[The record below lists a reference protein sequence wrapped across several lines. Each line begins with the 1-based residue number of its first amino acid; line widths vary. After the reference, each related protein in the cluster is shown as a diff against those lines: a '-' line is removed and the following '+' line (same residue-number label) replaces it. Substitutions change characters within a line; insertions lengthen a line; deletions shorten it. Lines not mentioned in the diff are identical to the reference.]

1 MRTRGLAWLVLL
13 TVLSACGGGEG
24 ECGPSTGVVTKVIDG
39 DTVVLQDGERIRYL
53 LADTPETTRGHDD
66 CFGEEAA
73 AFNRS
78 LVEGRTVRLRDAE
91 ACTDRFGRR
100 LAYVSVD
107 GEDVNA
113 LLVRRG
119 YACTLFIPPAGASR
133 RGEFEALELEARR
146 ARRGLWGRCPAPCPR
161 GRRPPASTL
170 RQRVHHR
177 PGQPRVPRPGPGG
190 TRDRPSPVRTWTR
203 VHVLEGS
210 PLVTRACSPCP
221 PVLRSASGMA
231 RGLPCARESVSPRSM
246 MRPGGSRRPPMA
258 ARHVPGFNPRGG
270 QATPPHPASPIH
282 FATRD
287 VHLPSTP
294 ATSREQG
301 YGDTHSSHSRRPASS
316 DRCLRSAGMNPFAS
330 TTDSLADL
338 VEARREDILRRWGA
352 RLDPHPPD
360 MAAQLQDRLAG
371 MLKLLDALVL
381 VLRQGAVENW
391 SSGAVWAH
399 AREIGQ
405 RRFQAGARVETLV
418 EEYGL
423 LREAILEV
431 LDASHRPLGTNE
443 LRALW
448 RALDRSLTEAVAHYV
463 HEHGQALRSREQRLQ
478 EILDHAQAAIYA
490 KDASGR
496 YLFINRPFEAISGHP
511 RESVLGRSD
520 LDLFPRETAERF
532 RYNDR
537 RVLASKTPLV
547 FDEEVLQP
555 DGTHL
560 YHTMKFPLPS
570 VVQGEPWALCGVSTD
585 ITATRTL
592 RQERDE
598 AREQLHRVLTQLPVV
613 LWAFD
618 AQGVFTLFEGEG
630 VTSTSVPSRVM
641 HGRSVFDVF
650 RNRRD
655 VLEVVLRA
663 LAGERLSTELYL
675 MGVWFE
681 VRLLPVFDAGG
692 RVVSVSGVS
701 LDITER
707 RRAEQELRA
716 SETRYRLATLATRD
730 IIWDWDLVTDE
741 IHWSESAPRV
751 LRLDTSQGPPVMDT
765 AWWTASLHPD
775 EREQVMRELQR
786 AIDSHE
792 GHWEA
797 EYRIRRGDGT
807 WAFVEDRGR
816 VVKDLQGRPVRMVG
830 AMQDVTDR
838 HEAEAEA
845 RRRAEFEQLLIGI
858 VGHDLRNPISAI
870 TMAATS
876 LARREDPDPRD
887 QKAVARILSSAERA
901 HRMLRDVLDFTQARL
916 GGGIPMAP
924 RDVDLLDLVR
934 QVLDEVQQAHPERR
948 LEVAGR
954 GVTRLW
960 CDPDR
965 LAQVITNLVNNALA
979 YGDAHCP
986 VRVRLRGQAGGVTL
1000 AVKNQGRPI
1009 PQHQLPHLFEP
1020 LKRAELRDG
1029 QRNAHGLGLGLFIV
1043 KHIVDAHGGRLR
1055 VRSTAQ
1061 DGTTFLVQLPRRPP
1075 ARD

>member
-1 MRTRGLAWLVLL
+1 
-13 TVLSACGGGEG
+13 
-24 ECGPSTGVVTKVIDG
+24 
-39 DTVVLQDGERIRYL
+39 
-53 LADTPETTRGHDD
+53 
-66 CFGEEAA
+66 
-73 AFNRS
+73 
-78 LVEGRTVRLRDAE
+78 
-91 ACTDRFGRR
+91 
-100 LAYVSVD
+100 
-107 GEDVNA
+107 
-113 LLVRRG
+113 
-119 YACTLFIPPAGASR
+119 
-133 RGEFEALELEARR
+133 
-146 ARRGLWGRCPAPCPR
+146 
-161 GRRPPASTL
+161 
-170 RQRVHHR
+170 
-177 PGQPRVPRPGPGG
+177 
-190 TRDRPSPVRTWTR
+190 
-203 VHVLEGS
+203 
-210 PLVTRACSPCP
+210 
-221 PVLRSASGMA
+221 
-231 RGLPCARESVSPRSM
+231 
-246 MRPGGSRRPPMA
+246 
-258 ARHVPGFNPRGG
+258 
-270 QATPPHPASPIH
+270 
-282 FATRD
+282 
-287 VHLPSTP
+287 
-294 ATSREQG
+294 
-301 YGDTHSSHSRRPASS
+301 
-316 DRCLRSAGMNPFAS
+316 MNPVAS

-352 RLDPHPPD
+352 RLGAHPPGRSPEI
-360 MAAQLQDRLAG
+360 QERLEG
-371 MLKLLDALVL
+371 MLKLVDALVL
-381 VLRQGAVENW
+381 VLRQGAVETW
-391 SSGAVWAH
+391 STGAVWAH
-399 AREIGQ
+399 ARELGL
-405 RRFQAGARVETLV
+405 RRFQTGARVETLV

-431 LDASHRPLGTNE
+431 LDASHRPLDTEE
-443 LRALW
+443 LRTLW

-463 HEHGQALRSREQRLQ
+463 HEHEQALRSRERRLQ
-478 EILDHAQAAIYA
+478 EILDHAPAAIYA

-496 YLFINRPFEAISGHP
+496 YLFINRPFESISGHE
-511 RESVLGRSD
+511 REEVLGRSD

-537 RVLASKTPLV
+537 RVLAAKTPLV

-585 ITATRTL
+585 ITTTRTL

-598 AREQLHRVLTQLPVV
+598 AREQVHRVLTQLPVV

-650 RNRRD
+650 RDRRD
-655 VLEVVLRA
+655 VLEVILRA

-681 VRLLPVFDAGG
+681 VRLLPVFDPGG

-751 LRLDTSQGPPVMDT
+751 LRLDTSRGPPVMDT

-775 EREQVMRELQR
+775 ERGRVMRELR
-786 AIDSHE
+786 AALDSHE
-792 GHWEA
+792 GHWVA
-797 EYRIRRGDGT
+797 EYRMRRGDGT
-807 WAFVEDRGR
+807 WAFIEDRGR

-830 AMQDVTDR
+830 AMQDVTGR

-845 RRRAEFEQLLIGI
+845 KRRAEFEQLLIGI

-870 TMAATS
+870 TMAATT
-876 LARREDPDPRD
+876 LARREDSDPRD
-887 QKAVARILSSAERA
+887 QRAVARILSSAERA

-916 GGGIPMAP
+916 GGGIPMDP
-924 RDVDLLDLVR
+924 REVDLLDLVR
-934 QVLDEVQQAHPERR
+934 QVVDEVQQAHPDRR
-948 LEVAGR
+948 LEVDGR
-954 GVTRLW
+954 GGTRLW

-986 VRVRLRGQAGGVTL
+986 VRVRLRGQPGTVTL

-1009 PQHQLPHLFEP
+1009 PPHLMPHLFEP
-1020 LKRAELRDG
+1020 LKRAELREG
-1029 QRNAHGLGLGLFIV
+1029 HRNNAHGLGLGLFIV

-1055 VRSTAQ
+1055 VRSSAQ
-1061 DGTTFLVQLPRRPP
+1061 DGTTFLVHLPRRPP

>member
-1 MRTRGLAWLVLL
+1 
-13 TVLSACGGGEG
+13 
-24 ECGPSTGVVTKVIDG
+24 
-39 DTVVLQDGERIRYL
+39 
-53 LADTPETTRGHDD
+53 
-66 CFGEEAA
+66 
-73 AFNRS
+73 
-78 LVEGRTVRLRDAE
+78 
-91 ACTDRFGRR
+91 
-100 LAYVSVD
+100 
-107 GEDVNA
+107 
-113 LLVRRG
+113 
-119 YACTLFIPPAGASR
+119 
-133 RGEFEALELEARR
+133 
-146 ARRGLWGRCPAPCPR
+146 
-161 GRRPPASTL
+161 
-170 RQRVHHR
+170 
-177 PGQPRVPRPGPGG
+177 
-190 TRDRPSPVRTWTR
+190 
-203 VHVLEGS
+203 
-210 PLVTRACSPCP
+210 
-221 PVLRSASGMA
+221 
-231 RGLPCARESVSPRSM
+231 
-246 MRPGGSRRPPMA
+246 
-258 ARHVPGFNPRGG
+258 
-270 QATPPHPASPIH
+270 
-282 FATRD
+282 
-287 VHLPSTP
+287 
-294 ATSREQG
+294 
-301 YGDTHSSHSRRPASS
+301 
-316 DRCLRSAGMNPFAS
+316 MNPVAS

-352 RLDPHPPD
+352 RLGPHPPG
-360 MAAQLQDRLAG
+360 QSSELQDRLEG
-371 MLKLLDALVL
+371 MLKLVDALVL
-381 VLRQGAVENW
+381 VLRQGAVETY
-391 SSGAVWAH
+391 SAGAVWAH
-399 AREIGQ
+399 ARELGL

-431 LDASHRPLGTNE
+431 LDVSHRPLGTDE
-443 LRALW
+443 LRTLW

-463 HEHGQALRSREQRLQ
+463 HEHEQALRSRERRLQ
-478 EILDHAQAAIYA
+478 EILDHAPAAIYA
-490 KDASGR
+490 KDANGR
-496 YLFINRPFEAISGHP
+496 YLFINRPFESISGHE
-511 RESVLGRSD
+511 REEVLGRSD

-537 RVLASKTPLV
+537 RVLAAKTPLV

-555 DGTHL
+555 DGMHL
-560 YHTMKFPLPS
+560 YHTMKFPLPG
-570 VVQGEPWALCGVSTD
+570 VVQGESWALCGVSTD
-585 ITATRTL
+585 ITTTRTL

-650 RNRRD
+650 RDRRD
-655 VLEVVLRA
+655 VLEVILRA

-681 VRLLPVFDAGG
+681 VRLLPVFDPGG

-741 IHWSESAPRV
+741 IHWSESASRV
-751 LRLDTSQGPPVMDT
+751 LRLDTSRGPPVMDT

-775 EREQVMRELQR
+775 ERERVTRELR
-786 AIDSHE
+786 AALDSHE
-792 GHWEA
+792 GHWVA

-845 RRRAEFEQLLIGI
+845 KRRAEFEQLLIGI

-876 LARREDPDPRD
+876 LARREGSDPRD
-887 QKAVARILSSAERA
+887 QRAVARILSSAERA

-916 GGGIPMAP
+916 GGGIPMDP
-924 RDVDLLDLVR
+924 REVDLLDLVR
-934 QVLDEVQQAHPERR
+934 QVVDEVQQAHPDRR
-948 LEVAGR
+948 LEVDGR
-954 GVTRLW
+954 GGTRLW

-986 VRVRLRGQAGGVTL
+986 VRVRLRGQPGTVTL

-1009 PQHQLPHLFEP
+1009 PQHLMPHLFEP
-1020 LKRAELRDG
+1020 LKRAELREG
-1029 QRNAHGLGLGLFIV
+1029 HRNNAHGLGLGLFIV

-1055 VRSTAQ
+1055 VRSSAQ
-1061 DGTTFLVQLPRRPP
+1061 DGTTFLVHLPRRPP